1 MKKPIITLS
10 LIIISA
16 CSLSACGESSN
27 DWTPDKVIN
36 KRHPAEQR
44 SYISVGDKQ
53 VLDAD
58 YDIGKAIYNAAPYKQ
73 VKKNQ
78 TTSENYFKYDLS
90 VSGSKF
96 PVHCEMTFYEDGFV
110 EVDSKDVVFTYQFDA
125 EQSANLYQLA
135 VTFVNGH

>member
-1 MKKPIITLS
+1 MKKPIIALS

-36 KRHPAEQR
+36 KRSQGEQR
-44 SYISVGDKQ
+44 SYVSFGDKQ
-53 VLDAD
+53 VLDTD
-58 YDIGKAIYNAAPYKQ
+58 YDIGKAIYNAAPYKE

-78 TTSENYFKYDLS
+78 TTSENYFKYDLT

-96 PVHCEMTFYEDGFV
+96 PVHCEMTFYEDGYV
-110 EVDSKDVVFTYQFDA
+110 EVDSKDVDFIYQFDA

-135 VTFVNGH
+135 VTFVNKH